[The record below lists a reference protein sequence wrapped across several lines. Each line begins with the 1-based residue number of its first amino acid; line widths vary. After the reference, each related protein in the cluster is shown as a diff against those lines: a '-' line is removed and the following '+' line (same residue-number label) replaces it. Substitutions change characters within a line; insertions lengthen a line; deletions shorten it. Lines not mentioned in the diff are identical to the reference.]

1 MTTKLIVLFAALII
15 STTGCDQKTDLTAQ
29 PAAEKQEGMQ
39 KHPKPAEQ
47 AMQIKQD
54 AGKHTSQH
62 VENIEIKYKPAV
74 QNSTEQ
80 SLAEIST
87 RGREITR
94 SQESKSRN
102 RAQIAEDEMLKDL
115 ENFK

>member
-1 MTTKLIVLFAALII
+1 MKTKLIVLFAALII

-29 PAAEKQEGMQ
+29 PSVEKQEGMQ
-39 KHPKPAEQ
+39 KPAEQ
-47 AMQIKQD
+47 VTHIKQD
-54 AGKHTSQH
+54 AGKHPSQH
-62 VENIEIKYKPAV
+62 IENIEIKPTPVV

-87 RGREITR
+87 RGREISR
-94 SQESKSRN
+94 SQESKSRS

>member
-1 MTTKLIVLFAALII
+1 MKTKLIVLFAALII
-15 STTGCDQKTDLTAQ
+15 LTTGCGQKTDLTAQ
-29 PAAEKQEGMQ
+29 PSAEKQEDMQ

-47 AMQIKQD
+47 VTQIKQD
-54 AGKHTSQH
+54 AGKHPTQH
-62 VENIEIKYKPAV
+62 IENVEIKSTPVV
-74 QNSTEQ
+74 QNSTEK

-94 SQESKSRN
+94 SQESKSRS

>member
-1 MTTKLIVLFAALII
+1 MKTKLIVLFAALII
-15 STTGCDQKTDLTAQ
+15 STTGCGQKTDLTAQ
-29 PAAEKQEGMQ
+29 PSAENQDSMQ
-39 KHPKPAEQ
+39 KHPRPAEQ
-47 AMQIKQD
+47 VTQNKQD
-54 AGKHTSQH
+54 AGKYPSQH
-62 VENIEIKYKPAV
+62 IENVEIKSTPVV
-74 QNSTEQ
+74 QNSTEK

-94 SQESKSRN
+94 SQESKSRS